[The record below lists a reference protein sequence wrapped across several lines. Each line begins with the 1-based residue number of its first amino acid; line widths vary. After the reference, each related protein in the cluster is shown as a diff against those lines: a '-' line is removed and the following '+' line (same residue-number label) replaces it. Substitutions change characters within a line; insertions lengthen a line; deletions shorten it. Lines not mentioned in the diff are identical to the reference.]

1 MPRVLAKAL
10 ECLYRQQ
17 SYEQTNMRNVVAWH
31 QDGYVLP
38 FLERAR
44 KSIIEHGAE
53 LDCAEFDLCLRAFTS
68 MDRAKLRCFLNAKR
82 SVVVV
87 DTASGRVCSCHSM
100 FLMGSW
106 ELQSL
111 SFSVLLRGI

>member
-31 QDGYVLP
+31 QDGCVLP
-38 FLERAR
+38 FLERAG
-44 KSIIEHGAE
+44 KSIIGHGAE
-53 LDCAEFDLCLRAFTS
+53 LDRAEFGLCLRGFTS
-68 MDRAKLRCFLNAKR
+68 MDRGRLRWFLNAKR

-106 ELQSL
+106 
-111 SFSVLLRGI
+111 